1 MRILAITLA
10 SLLLPCFADAASR
23 ADLTAKNLEGQKVKL
38 KDLRG
43 KLVVLNFWATWCGPC
58 KEELPLLVKSAQ
70 SNASPDLVFLA
81 VSVDDSK
88 TQAKVPDAVKH
99 FGISFPVW
107 LGANADDLYKL
118 STAEAVPATIFID
131 RDGSIL
137 SRVSGEIRETELQE
151 RIAWLTGDRKRQK
164 PIEFVSHM
172 N

>member
-1 MRILAITLA
+1 MRILAFVFA
-10 SLLLPCFADAASR
+10 FLLLPCFAGAASR
-23 ADLTAKNLEGQKVKL
+23 ADLTAKDLGGQKVKL

-70 SNASPDLVFLA
+70 SNPSPDLVFLA

-88 TQAKVPDAVKH
+88 TQAKVPDAVKQ

-151 RIAWLTGDRKRQK
+151 RIAWLTGDRTGQK
-164 PIEFVSHM
+164 PAEFVSHM